1 MIDPIAD
8 MLTRIRNA
16 SIIKKADIVLP
27 MSKIK
32 FNIAKILE
40 KEGFISKAEIIKGG
54 QDLQKN
60 KSSKFDQIR
69 LVLKYNANGEP
80 KISSLK
86 RISKPGRRVY
96 IDKEN
101 IPTVL
106 NGFGLAIIS
115 TSKGMMTNMEAKKG
129 RIGGEFICE
138 VY

>member
-1 MIDPIAD
+1 
-8 MLTRIRNA
+8 
-16 SIIKKADIVLP
+16 
-27 MSKIK
+27 
-32 FNIAKILE
+32 
-40 KEGFISKAEIIKGG
+40 
-54 QDLQKN
+54 
-60 KSSKFDQIR
+60 

-115 TSKGMMTNMEAKKG
+115 TSKGMMTNMDAKKG

>member
-27 MSKIK
+27 TSKIK
-32 FNIAKILE
+32 YNIAKILE
-40 KEGFISKAEIIKGG
+40 KEGFINKAEIIKGG

-69 LVLKYNANGEP
+69 LVLKYNTNGEP

-86 RISKPGRRVY
+86 RISKPGRKVY
-96 IDKEN
+96 IGKED

-106 NGFGLAIIS
+106 NGFGFAIIS
-115 TSKGMMTNMEAKKG
+115 TSKGMMTNMEARKNK
-129 RIGGEFICE
+129 IGGEFICE
-138 VY
+138 IY

>member
-16 SIIKKADIVLP
+16 SIIRKSEIILP

-32 FNIAKILE
+32 LSIAKILE
-40 KEGFISKAEIIKGG
+40 NEGFIKKIEVIKGG
-54 QDLQKN
+54 HELQKN
-60 KSSKFDQIR
+60 KTSKFDQIR
-69 LVLKYNANGEP
+69 LVLEYTKDGQS

-96 IDKEN
+96 VDKEQ
-101 IPTVL
+101 IPIVL

-115 TSKGMMTNMEAKKG
+115 TSKGIMTSMDAKKNK
-129 RIGGEFICE
+129 IGGELICE
-138 VY
+138 IY

>member
-16 SIIKKADIVLP
+16 STVRKADVLLP

-40 KEGFISKAEIIKGG
+40 REGFISKAEIIKGG

-69 LVLKYNANGEP
+69 LVLKYEADGRP
-80 KISSLK
+80 RISSLK

-96 IDKEN
+96 INKDN
-101 IPTVL
+101 IPTIL
-106 NGFGLAIIS
+106 NGFGLAIVS
-115 TSKGMMTNMEAKKG
+115 TSKGLMTNIEARKTK
-129 RIGGEFICE
+129 IGGEFICE
-138 VY
+138 IY